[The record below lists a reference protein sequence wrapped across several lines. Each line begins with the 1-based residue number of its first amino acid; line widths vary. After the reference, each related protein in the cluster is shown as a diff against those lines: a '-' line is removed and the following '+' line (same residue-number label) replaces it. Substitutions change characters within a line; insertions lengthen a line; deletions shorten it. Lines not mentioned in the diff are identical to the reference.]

1 MVSRLTSPF
10 QLEKKLM
17 IKMIIADDQA
27 IVREGLSLVLGFDDD
42 IEIAF
47 QAKNGQEAVDYL
59 KNNDCDVVLMDIK
72 MPILNGV
79 EATKII
85 HRDYPNVKI
94 LILTTFNDYEYI
106 FQGLKN
112 GANGYLLK
120 DTDSKELIADIKK
133 VYNNESIIGSQLS
146 DSLVAGLQNNSQQDM
161 IESLTSRELEI
172 AKAIADGKSN
182 KEISTILFLSE
193 GTVKNYVT
201 NIFEKLQLSNRTEV
215 ALFMKKY
222 E

>member
-1 MVSRLTSPF
+1 
-10 QLEKKLM
+10 M

-27 IVREGLSLVLGFDDD
+27 IVREGLALVLGFDDE
-42 IEIAF
+42 IEIVF
-47 QAKNGQEAVDYL
+47 QAKNGQEVIDYL
-59 KNNDCDVVLMDIK
+59 ADNSCDIVLMDIK
-72 MPILNGV
+72 MPIMDGV
-79 EATKII
+79 EATKLV
-85 HRDYPNVKI
+85 HQTYPQVKI

-106 FQGLKN
+106 FQALKN

-133 VYNNESIIGSQLS
+133 VENNESIIGSQIS
-146 DSLVAGLQNNSQQDM
+146 NSLLAGLQNGTQQDM
-161 IESLTSRELEI
+161 IHSLTTRELEI
-172 AKAIADGKSN
+172 ARAIADGKSN

-222 E
+222 D

>member
-1 MVSRLTSPF
+1 
-10 QLEKKLM
+10 
-17 IKMIIADDQA
+17 MIIADDQA
-27 IVREGLSLVLGFDDD
+27 IVREGLSLVLGFDDE
-42 IEIAF
+42 IEIVL

-59 KNNDCDVVLMDIK
+59 KDNECDIVLMDIK
-72 MPILNGV
+72 MPVLNGV

-85 HRDYPNVKI
+85 HQEYPNVKI

-120 DTDSKELIADIKK
+120 DTDGKELIADIKK
-133 VYNNESIIGSQLS
+133 VYNNESIIGSQIS

-161 IESLTSRELEI
+161 IASLTPRELEI
-172 AKAIADGKSN
+172 ARAIADGKSN
-182 KEISTILFLSE
+182 KETSTILFLSE

>member
-1 MVSRLTSPF
+1 
-10 QLEKKLM
+10 M

-27 IVREGLSLVLGFDDD
+27 IVREGLNLVLSFDDD
-42 IEIAF
+42 IDIVF
-47 QAKNGQEAVDYL
+47 QAKNGQEVIDYL
-59 KNNDCDVVLMDIK
+59 VDNECDMVLMDIK

-79 EATKII
+79 EATKVI
-85 HRDYPNVKI
+85 HQQYPQVKI

-106 FQGLKN
+106 FQALKN

-120 DTDSKELIADIKK
+120 DTDSKELITDIKK
-133 VYNNESIIGSQLS
+133 VYQNESIIGSRIS

-161 IESLTSRELEI
+161 IASLTPRELEI
-172 AKAIADGKSN
+172 ARAIADGKSN
-182 KEISTILFLSE
+182 KEISTMLFLSE
-193 GTVKNYVT
+193 GTIKNYVT

-222 E
+222 D

>member
-1 MVSRLTSPF
+1 
-10 QLEKKLM
+10 M

-27 IVREGLSLVLGFDDD
+27 IVREGLNLVLSFDDD
-42 IEIAF
+42 IDIVF
-47 QAKNGQEAVDYL
+47 QAKNGQEVIDYL
-59 KNNDCDVVLMDIK
+59 ADNECDMVLMDIK

-79 EATKII
+79 EATKVI
-85 HRDYPNVKI
+85 HQQYPQVKI

-106 FQGLKN
+106 FQALKN

-120 DTDSKELIADIKK
+120 DTDSKELITDIKK
-133 VYNNESIIGSQLS
+133 VYQNESIIGSQIS

-161 IESLTSRELEI
+161 IASLTPRELEI
-172 AKAIADGKSN
+172 ARAIADGKSN
-182 KEISTILFLSE
+182 KEISIMLFLSE
-193 GTVKNYVT
+193 GTIKNYVT

-222 E
+222 D

>member
-1 MVSRLTSPF
+1 
-10 QLEKKLM
+10 M

-27 IVREGLSLVLGFDDD
+27 IVREGLALVLGFDDEID
-42 IEIAF
+42 IVF
-47 QAKNGQEAVDYL
+47 QARNGQEVIDYL
-59 KNNDCDVVLMDIK
+59 QNNNCDIVLMDIK
-72 MPILNGV
+72 MPVMNGV
-79 EATKII
+79 DATKII
-85 HRDYPNVKI
+85 HQNYSDVKI

-106 FQGLKN
+106 FQALKN

-120 DTDSKELIADIKK
+120 DTDGKELITDIKK
-133 VYNNESIIGSQLS
+133 VQNNESIIGSQIS
-146 DSLVAGLQNNSQQDM
+146 NSLVAGIQNNDQQDM
-161 IESLTSRELEI
+161 ITSLTSRELEI
-172 AKAIADGKSN
+172 ARAIANGKSN

-222 E
+222 D

>member
-1 MVSRLTSPF
+1 
-10 QLEKKLM
+10 M

-27 IVREGLSLVLGFDDD
+27 IVREGLSLVLGFDDE
-42 IEIAF
+42 IEIVL

-59 KNNDCDVVLMDIK
+59 KDNECDIVLMDIK
-72 MPILNGV
+72 MPVLNGV

-85 HRDYPNVKI
+85 HQEYPNVKI

-120 DTDSKELIADIKK
+120 DTDGKELIADIKK
-133 VYNNESIIGSQLS
+133 VYNNESIIGSQIS

-161 IESLTSRELEI
+161 IASLTPRELEI
-172 AKAIADGKSN
+172 ARAIADGKSN

-215 ALFMKKY
+215 ALFMNKY

>member
-1 MVSRLTSPF
+1 
-10 QLEKKLM
+10 M

-27 IVREGLSLVLGFDDD
+27 IVREGLALVLGFDDE
-42 IEIAF
+42 IEIVF
-47 QAKNGQEAVDYL
+47 QAKNGREVIDYL
-59 KNNDCDVVLMDIK
+59 AKNPCDIVLMDIK
-72 MPILNGV
+72 MPVMDGV
-79 EATKII
+79 EATKLV
-85 HRDYPNVKI
+85 HQNYPQVKI

-106 FQGLKN
+106 FQALKN

-133 VYNNESIIGSQLS
+133 VENNESIIGSQIS
-146 DSLVAGLQNNSQQDM
+146 NSLLAGLQNGTQQDM
-161 IESLTSRELEI
+161 IHSLTTRELEI
-172 AKAIADGKSN
+172 ARAIADGKSN
-182 KEISTILFLSE
+182 KEISTLLFLSE

-222 E
+222 D

>member
-1 MVSRLTSPF
+1 
-10 QLEKKLM
+10 M

-27 IVREGLSLVLGFDDD
+27 IVREGLSLVLGFDDE
-42 IEIAF
+42 IEIVL
-47 QAKNGQEAVDYL
+47 QAKNGQEAVEYL
-59 KNNDCDVVLMDIK
+59 KDNECDIVLMDIK
-72 MPILNGV
+72 MPVLNGV

-85 HRDYPNVKI
+85 HQEYPNVKI

-106 FQGLKN
+106 FQALKN

-120 DTDSKELIADIKK
+120 DTDGKELIADVKK
-133 VYNNESIIGSQLS
+133 VYNNESIIGSQIS
-146 DSLVAGLQNNSQQDM
+146 NSLVAGLQNNSQQDM
-161 IESLTSRELEI
+161 IASLTSRELEI
-172 AKAIADGKSN
+172 ARAIADGKSN
-182 KEISTILFLSE
+182 KEISTMLFLSE

>member
-1 MVSRLTSPF
+1 
-10 QLEKKLM
+10 M

-27 IVREGLSLVLGFDDD
+27 IVREGLNLVLSFDDD
-42 IEIAF
+42 IDIVF
-47 QAKNGQEAVDYL
+47 QAKNGQEVIDYL
-59 KNNDCDVVLMDIK
+59 TTNECDIVLMDIK
-72 MPILNGV
+72 MPVLNGV
-79 EATKII
+79 DTTKVI
-85 HRDYPNVKI
+85 HQQHPKVKI
-94 LILTTFNDYEYI
+94 LVLTTFNDYEYI
-106 FQGLKN
+106 FQALKN

-133 VYNNESIIGSQLS
+133 VYKNESIIGSQIS

-161 IESLTSRELEI
+161 IASLTPRELEI

-193 GTVKNYVT
+193 GTIKNYVT

-222 E
+222 D

>member
-1 MVSRLTSPF
+1 
-10 QLEKKLM
+10 M

-27 IVREGLSLVLGFDDD
+27 IVREGLSLVLGFDDE
-42 IEIAF
+42 IEIVL

-59 KNNDCDVVLMDIK
+59 KDNECDIVLMDIK
-72 MPILNGV
+72 MPVLNGV

-85 HRDYPNVKI
+85 HQEYPNVKI

-120 DTDSKELIADIKK
+120 DTDGKELIADIKK
-133 VYNNESIIGSQLS
+133 VYNNESIIGSQIS

-161 IESLTSRELEI
+161 IASLTPRELEI
-172 AKAIADGKSN
+172 ARAIADGKSN

>member
-1 MVSRLTSPF
+1 
-10 QLEKKLM
+10 M

-27 IVREGLSLVLGFDDD
+27 IVREGLNLVLSFDDD
-42 IEIAF
+42 IDIVF
-47 QAKNGQEAVDYL
+47 QAKNGQEVIDYL
-59 KNNDCDVVLMDIK
+59 ADNECDMVLMDIK

-79 EATKII
+79 EATKVI
-85 HRDYPNVKI
+85 HQQYPQVKI

-106 FQGLKN
+106 FQALKN

-120 DTDSKELIADIKK
+120 DTDSKELITDIKK
-133 VYNNESIIGSQLS
+133 VYQNESIIGSQIS

-161 IESLTSRELEI
+161 IASLTPRELEI
-172 AKAIADGKSN
+172 ARAIADGKSN
-182 KEISTILFLSE
+182 KEISTMLFLSE
-193 GTVKNYVT
+193 GTIKNYVT

-222 E
+222 D

>member
-1 MVSRLTSPF
+1 
-10 QLEKKLM
+10 M

-27 IVREGLSLVLGFDDD
+27 IVREGLSLVLGFDDE
-42 IEIAF
+42 IEIVCE
-47 QAKNGQEAVDYL
+47 AKNGQEVLDYL
-59 KNNDCDVVLMDIK
+59 KNNACDMVLMDIK
-72 MPILNGV
+72 MPVMDGV
-79 EATKII
+79 EATKLV
-85 HRDYPNVKI
+85 HQQYPQVKI

-106 FQGLKN
+106 FQALKN

-120 DTDSKELIADIKK
+120 DTDSKELITDIKK
-133 VYNNESIIGSQLS
+133 VHNNESIIGSQIS
-146 DSLVAGLQNNSQQDM
+146 NSLVAGLQNNSQQDM
-161 IESLTSRELEI
+161 INSLTARELEI
-172 AKAIADGKSN
+172 ARAIADGKSN

-222 E
+222 D